1 MVIDLRTSL
10 PATAVALACVIV
22 VTVRVALAPAPPARR
37 IATEEER
44 IELAQAISSQ
54 ELAWTNETT
63 QNFPADNW
71 SQSDDFH
78 GREYQKVEELANEK
92 GIRIEDVLRAI
103 DEDIHRRRAKSPDA
117 PDDRRARAVPCKPR
131 PFYD

>member
-1 MVIDLRTSL
+1 MAMDLRTSL
-10 PATAVALACVIV
+10 PATAVALGCLLV

-37 IATEEER
+37 VATEEER
-44 IELAQAISSQ
+44 GELAQAIASQ
-54 ELAWTNETT
+54 ERSWTNETT

-78 GREYQKVEELANEK
+78 GREYRKIQELTSEK
-92 GIRIEDVLRAI
+92 GIRIEDVLQVI